1 MKKKQIVQFKDDEFH
16 NIDDLVAEECI
27 LHLDINS
34 EVSFDVIFTPDNI
47 KNFVYGNLFTEGFI
61 SSIDEVLTYQ
71 ENQKSTLINIMVTLK
86 NFSRQKKYLKKNY
99 NIVWTECGSAPEIKR
114 LTDQIKP
121 IENKLVIKAKNI
133 FKILNEVKI
142 KNELFK
148 QTGALHYAFIFDNKF
163 NLEFYSY
170 DIGRHNAV
178 DKVVGAQ
185 LRKNG
190 NFHNKVMFV
199 TGRIS
204 SDLVLKCLR
213 ARIPFI
219 LSRSAPLENA
229 IELANKYNL
238 CLIGFL
244 RGKRFN
250 IYSNPQAIK
259 L

>member
-1 MKKKQIVQFKDDEFH
+1 MKKKEIVQYKDDEFR
-16 NIDDLVAEECI
+16 NIEDLVADERI

-34 EVSFDVIFTPDNI
+34 EVSFDVIFTPENI
-47 KNFVYGNLFTEGFI
+47 KDFVYGNLFTEGFI
-61 SSIDEVLTYQ
+61 STIDEVKNYQ
-71 ENQKSTLINIMVTLK
+71 EDQKPTLINVSVSLK
-86 NFSRQKKYLKKNY
+86 NFARQKKYLKKNY

-121 IENKLVIKAKNI
+121 IENEITIKAKDI
-133 FKILNEVKI
+133 LKILDHVKI

-148 QTGALHYAFIFDNKF
+148 QTGAYHYAFLFDNEF
-163 NLEFYSY
+163 NLEYYSY

-185 LRKNG
+185 LQKDG
-190 NFHNKVMFV
+190 IFQNKLMFV

-250 IYSNPQAIK
+250 IYSNSQAIE